1 MTASNPA
8 SAPSTPATKNVFRI
22 HGVNVL
28 NRKNVDSIARLTALE
43 KRRANHILDERQRRD
58 TMNQLLAELSNLV
71 RESETESI
79 STSSPQLSYT
89 APHSSAPMSTSAL
102 SASTLD
108 NDTPG
113 KRPPVKSNSITTLR
127 CAIAEI
133 HRLRSYAGLEPVGSN
148 SSSQSSSMSPSRSTS
163 PTSPTSHLAPVPLEL
178 QYTTQLPL
186 AAPGNVGYDTS
197 TISSTPSSPS
207 RAYQPYQ
214 TFAPHPFDST
224 PAPYLQQVLQYQP
237 HSPPLSPNTSAAV
250 HSFPSVCPPVN
261 IPVSTIQEAPSLPTL
276 FAANTLIALASDQ
289 TRLPPQRVPS
299 EE

>member
-1 MTASNPA
+1 MTASNPD

-71 RESETESI
+71 RESEMDSI
-79 STSSPQLSYT
+79 STSSPQPSYT
-89 APHSSAPMSTSAL
+89 SLHSPAPMSTSTL
-102 SASTLD
+102 SESPLD
-108 NDTPG
+108 NDAPG

-148 SSSQSSSMSPSRSTS
+148 SNSQSSSMSPSRSTS

-186 AAPGNVGYDTS
+186 AAPRNVGYDTS

-207 RAYQPYQ
+207 RACQPYQ
-214 TFAPHPFDST
+214 TLTPHPFDST
-224 PAPYLQQVLQYQP
+224 PAPYLQQLLQYQP
-237 HSPPLSPNTSAAV
+237 HSPPLSPNTSATA
-250 HSFPSVCPPVN
+250 HNFPSGYPPVN
-261 IPVSTIQEAPSLPTL
+261 IPMSTIQEAPSLPTL

-289 TRLPPQRVPS
+289 TRLPPQRVS
-299 EE
+299 SNE